1 MRGMFFAAV
10 AAAIL
15 LTGGCTASTR
25 SGVGAVA
32 GSDVQDPV
40 VREVRAHCDA
50 LLADARI
57 DPVRS
62 KIQLPL
68 SFDSPQAIDYL
79 SDRTYPTPDESL
91 AIQALWEARTG
102 CRRFGEARLGPMPN
116 FRAESED
123 ALVDLLGDLREG
135 AITYGQFAR
144 KVLHV
149 GARDKHARELLDEAQ
164 RARDMARLD

>member
-1 MRGMFFAAV
+1 MRCVVPAVLSAVLGLLVGCASTPGGRNDPDVAAARAV
-10 AAAIL
+10 AA
-15 LTGGCTASTR
+15 R
-25 SGVGAVA
+25 
-32 GSDVQDPV
+32 
-40 VREVRAHCDA
+40 CDA
-50 LLADARI
+50 LMADPRI
-57 DPVRS
+57 DPVRD

-68 SFDSPQAIDYL
+68 SFDAPQAIDYL
-79 SDRTYPTPDESL
+79 SDRTYPTPDESA

-102 CRRFGEARLGPMPN
+102 CRRFGEERLGPMPN